1 MERLKDDKLECS
13 ELTNLLEL
21 LLTSLSLL
29 NHQAEQLK
37 LRISQLENLIS
48 GQPELEK
55 FPGRAEL
62 SSLLT
67 SLKAWV
73 ESHGFSGEDREAFF
87 LQARL
92 QSILDISSAHFQVPQ
107 RSYKILVVEDDPLTS
122 RLISHYLKDLKAEI
136 IAFTEAEAALDYLKK
151 ELPDLILLDLILP
164 GMDGFQLLSQIK
176 KNPEWQKIPVIMM
189 SSVSGEKEI
198 IKALEM
204 GASDYLTK
212 PFSPRIVSAKVKHYL
227 NMV

>member
-1 MERLKDDKLECS
+1 MSKLEDYKPEYS
-13 ELTNLLEL
+13 ELNNLLDL

-29 NHQAEQLK
+29 NHQVEQLK
-37 LRISQLENLIS
+37 LRISQLENLIT
-48 GQPELEK
+48 GRPELDE
-55 FPGRAEL
+55 FPARGEL
-62 SSLLT
+62 SNLLA

-73 ESHGFSGEDREAFF
+73 ESHGFSGEDREVSE

-92 QSILDISSAHFQVPQ
+92 QRLLDISGSCTQIPQ
-107 RSYKILVVEDDPLTS
+107 RSYKILVIEDDPLTS
-122 RLISHYLKDLKAEI
+122 RLISHYLKDLKTEI
-136 IAFTEAEAALDYLKK
+136 IAFNEAEAALDYLKR
-151 ELPDLILLDLILP
+151 ELPDLVLLDLILP

-212 PFSPRIVSAKVKHYL
+212 PFSPRIVSAKVRHYL
-227 NMV
+227 NMT

>member
-1 MERLKDDKLECS
+1 MRNLDDHKPELS
-13 ELTNLLEL
+13 ELKNLLEL

-29 NHQAEQLK
+29 NHQLAQLK

-164 GMDGFQLLSQIK
+164 GIDGFQLLSQIK

>member
-37 LRISQLENLIS
+37 LRISQLENLFS
-48 GQPELEK
+48 GCPELEK
-55 FPGRAEL
+55 FPARAEL
-62 SSLLT
+62 SQLLT

-73 ESHGFSGEDREAFF
+73 ERHGFSGEDKEASA
-87 LQARL
+87 LQAKL
-92 QSILDISSAHFQVPQ
+92 QAVLDISSSFLQAPQ
-107 RSYKILVVEDDPLTS
+107 RSYKILVIEDDPLTS
-122 RLISHYLKDLKAEI
+122 RLISYYLKDLKAEI
-136 IAFTEAEAALDYLKK
+136 MAFNEAEAGLDYLKK